1 MQAKRFMSILMLTL
15 YAAASLPAYS
25 ADRREA
31 QQSKS
36 ASIALLEAASLQL
49 EFGEVEMAGN
59 TLERALLIEPNN
71 PATLHHLGQVRFQQ
85 GQYAQAVALA
95 TRSNA
100 RARNDAAL
108 RNLNLQLIQS
118 ARQAMGPGVSNGSE
132 AETEADEMAQ
142 VQVGLGKG
150 VVSRHEAGIAA
161 AEGPPAT
168 GD

>member
-1 MQAKRFMSILMLTL
+1 MQTTHFMSTLMLTL
-15 YAAASLPAYS
+15 CVAASLPAYS
-25 ADRREA
+25 AERREV
-31 QQSKS
+31 QQGKS

-49 EFGEVEMAGN
+49 EFGEVEMAGT

-132 AETEADEMAQ
+132 AETEVDETAP
-142 VQVGLGKG
+142 VQVGLDKG
-150 VVSRHEAGIAA
+150 VVPRHEVGIAA
-161 AEGPPAT
+161 AEAPVTA
-168 GD
+168 D